1 MSKIF
6 ERMQNR
12 QFTRKQK
19 SKLEVALIYLI
30 LAVMFLI
37 IFYPL
42 FWAFAISM
50 NTSSNLYTASLSP
63 ENWSLDNYVWLFTNP
78 RSDYLLWY
86 RNTLFV
92 STIVTVVTTLLVSF
106 TAYAFSRYRFRGRTY
121 GLYAFLLLQMFPVLM
136 AMVALYILL
145 NTIGL
150 LDNLWGLILI
160 YIGGNIPMN
169 AFLVKGYLDTL
180 PKSLDESA
188 KMDGAGHFRIFF
200 QILLPLAKPIL
211 SVVALFNFMA
221 PFMDFILPRIVL
233 RSPENFTL
241 ALGLYNF
248 VNAQFSNNF
257 SRFAAG
263 AVLIAIPIAT
273 VYLLL
278 QKYLI
283 SGLAAGATKG

>member
-1 MSKIF
+1 MSKQPNSKKKKGF
-6 ERMQNR
+6 S
-12 QFTRKQK
+12 RKQK
-19 SKLEVALIYLI
+19 SRLEVALIYLVI
-30 LAVMFLI
+30 AVMFVI
-37 IFYPL
+37 IAYPL
-42 FWAFAISM
+42 LWALSMSM
-50 NTSSNLYTASLSP
+50 NSTTNLFSASLSP
-63 ENWSLDNYVWLFTNP
+63 ENWSLVNYEWLFNNP

-92 STIVTVVTTLLVSF
+92 STIVTILTTLLVLF
-106 TAYAFSRYRFRGRTY
+106 TAYAFSRYRFKGRTY

-136 AMVALYILL
+136 AMVALFILL

-150 LDNLWGLILI
+150 LDNLWGLIII
-160 YIGGNIPMN
+160 YVGGNIPMN

-180 PKSLDESA
+180 PRSLDESA

-200 QILLPLAKPIL
+200 QILLPLAKPII

-263 AVLIAIPIAT
+263 AVLVAIPIAT
-273 VYLLL
+273 VYLFL

-283 SGLAAGATKG
+283 SGLASGATKG